1 MKVFTKYLL
10 TLLLLGIASVVNAQ
24 ESEALLADG
33 TYYIKNVASGNFF
46 TGANNWGTQASVA
59 PSGAPFEVTLLPEGG
74 YSLKY
79 LLSTAD
85 NTHLGSNLY
94 VDSQTPDGGFAIEK
108 NEDDTFVIKL
118 DGKYLAEGTETGPTN
133 DAIVVQTEELTAA
146 AKWQFITIDEAVAA
160 MKQTAPANATFLI
173 SNPNFNRNTSTAAWT
188 VSADCT
194 NRNLGG
200 GGNGNF
206 CAESWHSV
214 FTISQVLA
222 NAPAGRYSLT
232 AQGFY
237 RPDVDPEEDAPV
249 IFANDKSI
257 AIPLKTGSENS
268 MTDASNSFTAGAYTI
283 EPIEFN
289 VFEDGQLTIG
299 VKGTSTTQWVIWDN
313 FQLTY
318 LSSEISADEFETA
331 YQNALAAAIEALQ
344 NEDYSVVDGIEKEN
358 LENTINKY
366 NNVEG
371 SQAAYEEAI
380 KALVAATN
388 AYVAAA
394 PAYLAFGEAQVQ
406 LAACKFRYPYA
417 KEGLLAY
424 AEKYALITVENA
436 EMAQI
441 MAVELTNICRQVA
454 ESSAMLEGV
463 GGSANM
469 TGYIY
474 NPNAESY
481 TDGWDVV
488 LGDNSGG
495 SINVLSNEPP
505 TYSDG
510 STYQYF
516 DGGNWGSDYWD
527 VALQQGVE
535 LPAGKSNLN
544 CLSLYILI

>member
-249 IFANDKSI
+249 IFALICVFKYRRRSDNNAAASATVRSVFQD
-257 AIPLKTGSENS
+257 PRV
-268 MTDASNSFTAGAYTI
+268 TDT
-283 EPIEFN
+283 
-289 VFEDGQLTIG
+289 LC
-299 VKGTSTTQWVIWDN
+299 
-313 FQLTY
+313 TY
-318 LSSEISADEFETA
+318 LIFVLPAFKTQAHKESDQHGNSHRSEKANHHKHKSTGDANQLFKKERNGSCET
-331 YQNALAAAIEALQ
+331 
-344 NEDYSVVDGIEKEN
+344 DYSH
-358 LENTINKY
+358 
-366 NNVEG
+366 
-371 SQAAYEEAI
+371 
-380 KALVAATN
+380 
-388 AYVAAA
+388 
-394 PAYLAFGEAQVQ
+394 
-406 LAACKFRYPYA
+406 
-417 KEGLLAY
+417 
-424 AEKYALITVENA
+424 
-436 EMAQI
+436 
-441 MAVELTNICRQVA
+441 
-454 ESSAMLEGV
+454 
-463 GGSANM
+463 
-469 TGYIY
+469 
-474 NPNAESY
+474 
-481 TDGWDVV
+481 
-488 LGDNSGG
+488 
-495 SINVLSNEPP
+495 
-505 TYSDG
+505 
-510 STYQYF
+510 
-516 DGGNWGSDYWD
+516 
-527 VALQQGVE
+527 
-535 LPAGKSNLN
+535 
-544 CLSLYILI
+544 